1 MVMTANYIKIVMVI
15 QILPINM
22 TSLNNHL
29 AIQTINHFIKKKI
42 INPIKEICN
51 HPKLLPPKKV

>member
-29 AIQTINHFIKKKI
+29 AIQTHFIKKKI
-42 INPIKEICN
+42 INPIKTICN